1 MGAIRYFLPDFRRSA
16 DDQSAERQRSI
27 GSARLGWR
35 QFASPLQLSALV
47 VIALSLLPL
56 GYLLWRAQEAIAA
69 GNLDYLLTPNSL
81 RIIGNSLLLTIA
93 VVLSAS
99 LISLPFAWLT
109 TRTDLPG
116 RRLWLV
122 LGMLPLAIP
131 SYLGAVT
138 LNRAFGPRGMLQG
151 LLEPLGVE
159 RLPGLYGFFGAWLSL
174 TLFTYPYI
182 VLPLRAALL
191 NVDPALEEAARSLG
205 SNRWRSFRR
214 ITLPMLR
221 PSLAIGMLLTA
232 LYTLSDFGAVSV
244 MQFSAFTRAIYL
256 QYTLPF
262 SGRSNAA
269 LLSLVLL
276 AIALLLLFLER
287 RVSSR
292 QRHFRDISGARR
304 SLKPVRLGIWRGPA
318 LFFCLT
324 LLSASV
330 FTPIVVLV
338 TWLARKQ
345 PNYALLLDLPTLTIN
360 TLGAGALTALVV
372 AVAALPLAYL
382 ATRSPSPLNRAL
394 ARLSYLPN
402 ALPGIVIA
410 LALIFFATRHMLSL
424 YQTFPFLLL
433 GYGVRFLPLSVGA
446 TRSALG
452 SVNTRYEEAARSLGL
467 RPAMVIWRITMPL
480 ARAGILAGMAL
491 VFLNVVKELPAT
503 LLLSPT
509 GFQTFATYIWNS
521 YDEAI
526 FSQIARPG
534 LILTAL
540 CALSLVPV
548 FALERQRRDANRF
561 S

>member
-1 MGAIRYFLPDFRRSA
+1 MGALRYFLPQIHRSA
-16 DDQSAERQRSI
+16 DDKSAERQRYV
-27 GSARLGWR
+27 GSARLSWR
-35 QFASPLQLSALV
+35 QFASPLQVSALAV
-47 VIALSLLPL
+47 VAISLLPMA
-56 GYLLWRAQEAIAA
+56 YLLWRGQEAITA
-69 GNLDYLLTPNSL
+69 GNLGYLLTPNSL
-81 RIIGNSLLLTIA
+81 SIIGNSLLLTVA
-93 VVLSAS
+93 VVLSATI
-99 LISLPFAWLT
+99 ISLPFAWLT

-182 VLPLRAALL
+182 VLPLRAALM

-205 SNRWRSFRR
+205 SNRWRSFRQ

-256 QYTLPF
+256 QYRLPF
-262 SGRSNAA
+262 IGRSNAA

-292 QRHFRDISGARR
+292 LRHFRDISGARR
-304 SLKPVRLGIWRGPA
+304 QLKSVRLGIWRGPA

-330 FTPIVVLV
+330 FTPITVLA
-338 TWLARKQ
+338 TWLTRVQ
-345 PNYALLLDLPTLTIN
+345 PNYALPLDLPTLTRN
-360 TLGAGALTALVV
+360 TLGAGALTALIV
-372 AVAALPLAYL
+372 AFAAIPLAYL
-382 ATRSPSPLNRAL
+382 AMRSPSLLNRLL
-394 ARLSYLPN
+394 ARLAYLPN

-410 LALIFFATRHMLSL
+410 LALIFFATRHMLSI
-424 YQTFPFLLL
+424 YQTLPFLLL
-433 GYGVRFLPLSVGA
+433 GYSIRFLPLSIGA
-446 TRSALG
+446 TRGALS
-452 SVNTRYEEAARSLGL
+452 SVNTRYEEAARGLGL

-480 ARAGILAGMAL
+480 ARAGIMAGMAL
-491 VFLNVVKELPAT
+491 VFLNVVKELPTT

-534 LILTAL
+534 LILIAL

>member
-1 MGAIRYFLPDFRRSA
+1 M
-16 DDQSAERQRSI
+16 
-27 GSARLGWR
+27 
-35 QFASPLQLSALV
+35 QLSALAV
-47 VIALSLLPL
+47 VALSLLPL
-56 GYLLWRAQEAIAA
+56 GYLLWRGQEAIAA

-109 TRTDLPG
+109 ARTDLPG

-122 LGMLPLAIP
+122 LGMLPMAIP

-182 VLPLRAALL
+182 VLPLRAALI

-292 QRHFRDISGARR
+292 RRHFRDISGARR

-345 PNYALLLDLPTLTIN
+345 PNYALPLDLPTLTIN

-446 TRSALG
+446 TRSALS

-534 LILTAL
+534 LILIAL

>member
-1 MGAIRYFLPDFRRSA
+1 MGALRYFLPQIHRSA
-16 DDQSAERQRSI
+16 DDKSAERQRYV

-35 QFASPLQLSALV
+35 QFASPLQVSALAV
-47 VIALSLLPL
+47 VAISLLPMA
-56 GYLLWRAQEAIAA
+56 YLLWRGQEAITA
-69 GNLDYLLTPNSL
+69 GNLGYLLTPNSL
-81 RIIGNSLLLTIA
+81 SIIGNSLLLTVA
-93 VVLSAS
+93 VVLSATI
-99 LISLPFAWLT
+99 ISLPFAWLT

-182 VLPLRAALL
+182 VLPLRAALM

-205 SNRWRSFRR
+205 SNRWRSFRQ

-256 QYTLPF
+256 QYRLPF
-262 SGRSNAA
+262 IGRSNAA

-292 QRHFRDISGARR
+292 LRHFRDISGARR
-304 SLKPVRLGIWRGPA
+304 PLKSVRLGIWRGPA

-330 FTPIVVLV
+330 FTPITVLT
-338 TWLARKQ
+338 TWLTRVQ
-345 PNYALLLDLPTLTIN
+345 PNYALPLDLPALTTN
-360 TLGAGALTALVV
+360 TLGAGALTALIV
-372 AVAALPLAYL
+372 AFAAIPLAYL
-382 ATRSPSPLNRAL
+382 AMRSPSLLNRLL
-394 ARLSYLPN
+394 ARLAYLPN

-410 LALIFFATRHMLSL
+410 LALIFFATRHMLSI
-424 YQTFPFLLL
+424 YQTLPFLLL
-433 GYGVRFLPLSVGA
+433 GYSIRFLPLSIGA
-446 TRSALG
+446 TRGALS
-452 SVNTRYEEAARSLGL
+452 SVNTRYEEAARGLGL

-480 ARAGILAGMAL
+480 ARAGIMAGMAL
-491 VFLNVVKELPAT
+491 VFLNVVKELPTT

-534 LILTAL
+534 LILIAL

>member
-16 DDQSAERQRSI
+16 DDHSAERQLSS
-27 GSARLGWR
+27 GDALGWR
-35 QFASPLQLSALV
+35 KITSPLQLSALAV
-47 VIALSLLPL
+47 VALSLLPL
-56 GYLLWRAQEAIAA
+56 GYLLWRGQEAIAA

-116 RRLWLV
+116 RRLWLI

-138 LNRAFGPRGMLQG
+138 LNRAFGPRGLLQG

-182 VLPLRAALL
+182 VLPLRAALM

-292 QRHFRDISGARR
+292 RRHFRDISGARR

-345 PNYALLLDLPTLTIN
+345 PNYALPLDLPTLTIN

-446 TRSALG
+446 TRSALS

-534 LILTAL
+534 LILIAL